1 MSKVLKFE
9 EELMNSMIDTVIK
22 KNGFEDEKTISFC
35 RLVEEYE
42 KSGATYKR
50 AEIFAI
56 FKEIAWQTFETI
68 V

>member
-1 MSKVLKFE
+1 MSKVSKFE
-9 EELMNSMIDTVIK
+9 EELMNSMIDTVIRQ
-22 KNGFEDEKTISFC
+22 NGFEDEKTIGFC
-35 RLVEEYE
+35 RLIEEYE

-50 AEIFAI
+50 TEIFAI

>member
-1 MSKVLKFE
+1 MSNVSKFE

-22 KNGFEDEKTISFC
+22 KNGFEDKKTVGFC

-42 KSGATYKR
+42 ESGATYKR

-56 FKEIAWQTFETI
+56 FKEIA
-68 V
+68 

>member
-1 MSKVLKFE
+1 MNKVSKFE

-22 KNGFEDEKTISFC
+22 KNGFEDKKTISFC
-35 RLVEEYE
+35 RLVEKYE

-56 FKEIAWQTFETI
+56 FKEIA
-68 V
+68 

>member
-1 MSKVLKFE
+1 MSKISKFE
-9 EELMNSMIDTVIK
+9 EELMNSMIDTVIRQ
-22 KNGFEDEKTISFC
+22 NGFEDEKTIGFC

-50 AEIFAI
+50 VEIFAI
-56 FKEIAWQTFETI
+56 FKEIAWQIFETI

>member
-1 MSKVLKFE
+1 MSKVSKFE

>member
-1 MSKVLKFE
+1 MSKVSKFE

-22 KNGFEDEKTISFC
+22 KNGFEDEKTIGFC

-42 KSGATYKR
+42 KSGAMHKR

-56 FKEIAWQTFETI
+56 FKEIA
-68 V
+68 

>member
-1 MSKVLKFE
+1 MSKVSKFE

-22 KNGFEDEKTISFC
+22 KNGFEDGKTISFC
-35 RLVEEYE
+35 RLVEKYE

-56 FKEIAWQTFETI
+56 FKEIA
-68 V
+68 

>member
-1 MSKVLKFE
+1 MSKISKFE
-9 EELMNSMIDTVIK
+9 EELMNSMIDTVIRR
-22 KNGFEDEKTISFC
+22 NGFEDEKTIGFC

-50 AEIFAI
+50 VEIFAI
-56 FKEIAWQTFETI
+56 FKEIAWQIFETI

>member
-1 MSKVLKFE
+1 MSKVSKFE

-22 KNGFEDEKTISFC
+22 KNGFEDGKTISFC
-35 RLVEEYE
+35 RLVEKYE

-56 FKEIAWQTFETI
+56 FKEIAWQIKTK
-68 V
+68 VL

>member
-1 MSKVLKFE
+1 MSKVSKFE
-9 EELMNSMIDTVIK
+9 EKLMNSMIDIVIRQ
-22 KNGFEDEKTISFC
+22 NGFEDEKTIGFC

-56 FKEIAWQTFETI
+56 FKEIA
-68 V
+68 

>member
-1 MSKVLKFE
+1 MNKVSKFE

-22 KNGFEDEKTISFC
+22 KNGFEDEKIIGFC

-42 KSGATYKR
+42 KSGAMHKR

-56 FKEIAWQTFETI
+56 FKEIA
-68 V
+68 

>member
-1 MSKVLKFE
+1 MSEVSKFE
-9 EELMNSMIDTVIK
+9 EELMNSIIDTVIK

-35 RLVEEYE
+35 RLVDEYE

-56 FKEIAWQTFETI
+56 FKEIA
-68 V
+68 

>member
-1 MSKVLKFE
+1 MSKVSKFE

-42 KSGATYKR
+42 KSGTMHKR
-50 AEIFAI
+50 AEIFET
-56 FKEIAWQTFETI
+56 FKEIA
-68 V
+68 